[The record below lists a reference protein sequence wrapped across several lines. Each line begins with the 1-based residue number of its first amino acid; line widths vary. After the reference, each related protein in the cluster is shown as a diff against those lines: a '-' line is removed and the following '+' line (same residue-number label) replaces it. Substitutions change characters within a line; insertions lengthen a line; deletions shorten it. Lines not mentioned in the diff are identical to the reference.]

1 MKGRTLLASQDA
13 FNFVALEVSVHAWQG
28 VNRCLLLISNHS
40 WCIDINL
47 FAIPLFLEYSRA
59 VDVLKLLVSCIEF
72 ARSNHFSWCKHLIL
86 RLSLTCVLFALGM
99 HVP

>member
-72 ARSNHFSWCKHLIL
+72 ALSNHSVDASTSIL
-86 RLSLTCVLFALGM
+86 CDSSYSRVLSRV
-99 HVP
+99 